1 MIEQHVYCLDALYF
15 YKRLQL
21 YFFFRSRYIFYRELT
36 YFFFIFVGVIKALN
50 VTVRSEGANDPGKTQ
65 PSGLAYIEVNGKNY
79 APQSKGFNLAA
90 FDALSGKE
98 T

>member
-1 MIEQHVYCLDALYF
+1 M
-15 YKRLQL
+15 
-21 YFFFRSRYIFYRELT
+21 
-36 YFFFIFVGVIKALN
+36 IKALN
-50 VTVRSEGANDPGKTQ
+50 VTVRSEGANDPGRTQ
-65 PSGLAYIEVNGKNY
+65 PRGLAHIEVNGKNY

>member
-1 MIEQHVYCLDALYF
+1 MFTCTLSPVVL
-15 YKRLQL
+15 
-21 YFFFRSRYIFYRELT
+21 FFFLIKVHFFYSDLT

-50 VTVRSEGANDPGKTQ
+50 VTVRSEGANDPGRTQ
-65 PSGLAYIEVNGKNY
+65 PRGLAHIEVNGKNY

>member
-1 MIEQHVYCLDALYF
+1 M
-15 YKRLQL
+15 
-21 YFFFRSRYIFYRELT
+21 
-36 YFFFIFVGVIKALN
+36 IKALN
-50 VTVRSEGANDPGKTQ
+50 VTVRSEGANDPGRTQ

>member
-1 MIEQHVYCLDALYF
+1 M
-15 YKRLQL
+15 
-21 YFFFRSRYIFYRELT
+21 
-36 YFFFIFVGVIKALN
+36 IKALN
-50 VTVRSEGANDPGKTQ
+50 VTVRSEGANDPERTQ

>member
-1 MIEQHVYCLDALYF
+1 ML
-15 YKRLQL
+15 
-21 YFFFRSRYIFYRELT
+21 FFRSRYIFYCELS
-36 YFFFIFVGVIKALN
+36 YFFFIFVGVIKALS
-50 VTVRSEGANDPGKTQ
+50 VTVRSEGANDTGRTL

-98 T
+98 TRIIILLRNAG

>member
-1 MIEQHVYCLDALYF
+1 ML
-15 YKRLQL
+15 
-21 YFFFRSRYIFYRELT
+21 FFFSDKGTFFYRELT

-50 VTVRSEGANDPGKTQ
+50 VTVRSEGANDPGRTQ
-65 PSGLAYIEVNGKNY
+65 PRGLAYIQVNGKNY

>member
-1 MIEQHVYCLDALYF
+1 MCIVYSTSNSTSE
-15 YKRLQL
+15 RLQL
-21 YFFFRSRYIFYRELT
+21 CFFQIKVHFYRELT

-50 VTVRSEGANDPGKTQ
+50 VTVRSEAANDPGRTQ

-90 FDALSGKE
+90 FDALSGK
-98 T
+98 